1 MRILVL
7 GGGNQGRVIA
17 TDLARSL
24 PGDAITVADLRRPN
38 LPSIGNLTPV
48 EADLSDRATVVR
60 MLGEH
65 DFAVGALPS
74 RYGTATMRAAI
85 EAGRNLVDVS
95 FAAEDPTT
103 LDDEARRAG
112 VTIIPDAGLAPGISN
127 LVIGRV
133 VAEQGPP
140 DELVILVG
148 GVAQDPSKPYGY
160 CVTWSLDDLVEEY
173 TRPARILEHGAVAT
187 VPVFSGYERLTV
199 DGVGEL
205 EAFYSDGLRTL
216 LHTVPGVPDMGEKTL
231 RWPGHMEAIQP
242 LVADGTMVATLRER
256 CSLDPP
262 EDLVVLLI
270 RFRRGRNWER
280 VTMVDRY
287 DTATGMTAMSRTT
300 ALTTSVCA
308 QLVAAGLT
316 PPAGV
321 QPLEK
326 VGADARSF
334 AFIRER
340 LASRGVRFEFP
351 PVPEAAT
358 NIAFRS

>member
-1 MRILVL
+1 MKIVVL

-24 PGDAITVADLRRPN
+24 PSDAITVADLRRPP
-38 LPSIGNLTPV
+38 LPPLGNLNAI

-60 MLGEH
+60 MMREH

-74 RYGTATMRAAI
+74 KYGTATMRAAI

-103 LDDEARRAG
+103 LNAEARRAG

-148 GVAQDPSKPYGY
+148 GVAQDASKPYGY
-160 CVTWSLDDLVEEY
+160 CVTWSLEDLVEEY
-173 TRPARILEHGAVAT
+173 TRPARILQNGAVAT

-216 LHTVPGVPDMGEKTL
+216 LHTVPGVPEMGEKTL

-242 LVADGTMVATLRER
+242 LVAAGTMVATLRER
-256 CSLDPP
+256 CTLDPP

-287 DTATGMTAMSRTT
+287 DPATRMTSMSRTT

-334 AFIRER
+334 EFIRER
-340 LASRGVRFEFP
+340 LAARGVRFAVP
-351 PVPEAAT
+351 PVPETAT
-358 NIAFRS
+358 NTAFRS

>member
-1 MRILVL
+1 
-7 GGGNQGRVIA
+7 
-17 TDLARSL
+17 
-24 PGDAITVADLRRPN
+24 
-38 LPSIGNLTPV
+38 
-48 EADLSDRATVVR
+48 
-60 MLGEH
+60 
-65 DFAVGALPS
+65 
-74 RYGTATMRAAI
+74 
-85 EAGRNLVDVS
+85 
-95 FAAEDPTT
+95 
-103 LDDEARRAG
+103 
-112 VTIIPDAGLAPGISN
+112 
-127 LVIGRV
+127 
-133 VAEQGPP
+133 
-140 DELVILVG
+140 
-148 GVAQDPSKPYGY
+148 
-160 CVTWSLDDLVEEY
+160 VTWSLDDLVEEY
-173 TRPARILEHGAVAT
+173 TRPARILQKGAVAT

-216 LHTVPGVPDMGEKTL
+216 LHTVPGVPEMGEKTL
-231 RWPGHMEAIQP
+231 RWPGHMAAIQP

-256 CSLDPP
+256 CTLDPP

-270 RFRRGRNWER
+270 RFRRGSKWER

-287 DTATGMTAMSRTT
+287 DPATRMTAMSRTT

-340 LASRGVRFEFP
+340 MTTRGVRFEFP
-351 PVPEAAT
+351 PVPETAT
-358 NIAFRS
+358 SIAFRS